1 MLTMILLK
9 RRPYKSLL
17 SSSCDVSIVLNVLEN
32 VRYNQKKILK
42 AKIIWGIKQREA
54 GHIAW
59 KRLRIIPD
67 EGNVWALFESCFE
80 QTVLKY

>member
-32 VRYNQKKILK
+32 VRDNQKKILK